1 VRLQTASPV
10 LIIVAAAC
18 TTEPPPEP
26 LSEAEAAVLAQA
38 VEDTVETIAEV
49 NTTDLAVTAA
59 TYRRIPC
66 TTVDT
71 DRTTF
76 TTVTF
81 DCSFPFEISGT
92 VHFERSSPEQLI
104 TITDLLINKTSIDSA
119 KTLVIPRDPKLPRTF
134 DGALV
139 VSGPRRELNSVVSA
153 SWVVSGKC
161 LILDAAIFTLKNS
174 VEHSVTITDKRIC
187 RRFW

>member
-1 VRLQTASPV
+1 M
-10 LIIVAAAC
+10 
-18 TTEPPPEP
+18 
-26 LSEAEAAVLAQA
+26 LAQA
-38 VEDTVETIAEV
+38 VEDTVETVSEV

-71 DRTTF
+71 DRSTF

-92 VHFERSSPEQLI
+92 IRFERSSPEQLI

-119 KTLVIPRDPKLPRTF
+119 KTLVIPKDPTLPARSM
-134 DGALV
+134 AR
-139 VSGPRRELNSVVSA
+139 SWCPARAA
-153 SWVVSGKC
+153 SSTPW
-161 LILDAAIFTLKNS
+161 
-174 VEHSVTITDKRIC
+174 C
-187 RRFW
+187 RRAGWCPASA